1 MSAYRSGGV
10 LLLVIH
16 AGFCSFEFCAVSGTV
31 PTRQRRQFEMAAKKS
46 IARCAWSEGI
56 DPVYMRY
63 HDEEWGVPVRNDRV
77 HFEFIVLEAAQA
89 GLSWWTILRKRE
101 GYKRAFADFD
111 AAKVAR
117 FTPRTVEKLMQDA
130 SIVRNRQKIEAAIAN
145 ARGFLA
151 IQKEFETF
159 DRYVWEFV
167 GGKPIVNRW
176 RKQSDVPPTS
186 KESDALSKDLKSR
199 GFKFVGSTII
209 YAHMQATGLVNDH
222 LVSCFRYA
230 ESSARSR

>member
-1 MSAYRSGGV
+1 
-10 LLLVIH
+10 
-16 AGFCSFEFCAVSGTV
+16 
-31 PTRQRRQFEMAAKKS
+31 MAAKKN
-46 IARCAWSEGI
+46 IVRCAWSEGI
-56 DPVYMRY
+56 DPVYQRY

-130 SIVRNRQKIEAAIAN
+130 SIVRNRQKIEAAVAN

-151 IQKEFETF
+151 IQKEFGTF

-186 KESDALSKDLKSR
+186 KVSDALSKDLKSR
-199 GFKFVGSTII
+199 GFKFVGSTIV

-222 LVSCFRYA
+222 LVGCFRYG
-230 ESSARSR
+230 ESSAGRR